1 MRVKAFKINQRGGKE
16 GVRVFISTLAALDLI
31 DRYAIDR
38 WTTEN
43 PGGYQRVP
51 EERRF
56 SERRG
61 SIVRYL
67 MKEMGCFP
75 SSILLN
81 VRGEL
86 SFEEDEDFG
95 WCSLGEL
102 DIGDERLW
110 LIDGQHRVEG
120 LKRAIERNADF
131 EQYPVVVSILQL
143 PERFDELMLFYIV
156 NRRQRGVPTELAYRH
171 LQRMLWERGTDWLYD
186 LEGKIG
192 VQRGLAAEVVDYLSE
207 EPASPWHGRIQRV
220 AEPRHEEH
228 ILRDKTMIR
237 SVVEIL
243 KEKVFEGMKVK
254 ELADLLI
261 DYWNAV
267 SHVYPEAFQ
276 EPHRYTVLET
286 PGLFSLNRLFPSV
299 YGLCTRKGLV
309 TMDAM
314 ERHLN
319 LLKAE
324 TPDHPDPDF
333 RGPIDLDFWTKEHG
347 PVIAI
352 STNMKTIADL
362 HRHLLNKIQL
372 AQGG

>member
-67 MKEMGCFP
+67 IKEMGCFP

-86 SFEEDEDFG
+86 SYEEDEDFG

-171 LQRMLWERGTDWLYD
+171 LQRMLWERGTDWLYE

-192 VQRGLAAEVVDYLSE
+192 VQRGLAAEVVDYLCE

-220 AEPRHEEH
+220 AEPRHEAH

-267 SHVYPEAFQ
+267 SHIYPEAFQ

-286 PGLFSLNRLFPSV
+286 PGLFSLNRLFPNV

-333 RGPIDLDFWTKEHG
+333 RGPINLDFWTKEHG
-347 PVIAI
+347 PVIAL
-352 STNMKTIADL
+352 STNMKIIADL
-362 HRHLLNKIQL
+362 HRHLLKKIQL

>member
-1 MRVKAFKINQRGGKE
+1 MRVKAFRINQRGGKE
-16 GVRVFISTLAALDLI
+16 GVRIFISSLTALDLI

-67 MKEMGCFP
+67 LKEMGCFP
-75 SSILLN
+75 TSILIN

-102 DIGDERLW
+102 DIGEERLW

-192 VQRGLAAEVVDYLSE
+192 VQRGLAAEVVDYLCE

-267 SHVYPEAFQ
+267 SHIYPEAFV

-286 PGLFSLNRLFPSV
+286 PGLFSLNRLFPNV

-324 TPDHPDPDF
+324 TPDHPEPDF
-333 RGPIDLDFWTKEHG
+333 RGSIDLVFWTKEHG
-347 PVIAI
+347 PLIAL
-352 STNMKTIADL
+352 STNMKIIADL
-362 HRHLLNKIQL
+362 HRHLLNKIKL

>member
-1 MRVKAFKINQRGGKE
+1 MRVKAFRINQRGGKE
-16 GVRVFISTLAALDLI
+16 GVGIYISTMAALDLI
-31 DRYAIDR
+31 DRYAMDR

-56 SERRG
+56 TERRG

-67 MKEMGCFP
+67 IKEMGCFP
-75 SSILLN
+75 TSILLN

-86 SFEEDEDFG
+86 TYEEDEDFG

-102 DIGDERLW
+102 DIGEERLW

-120 LKRAIERNADF
+120 LKRAIERNAEF
-131 EQYPVVVSILQL
+131 EKYPVVVSILQL

-171 LQRMLWERGTDWLYD
+171 LQRMLWEKGTDWLYD

-207 EPASPWHGRIQRV
+207 EPASPWYGRIQRV
-220 AEPRHEEH
+220 AEPRDEAH

-243 KEKVFEGMKVK
+243 KNDVFEGMKVK

-261 DYWNAV
+261 DYWNAF
-267 SHVYPEAFQ
+267 SHVYPGAFE
-276 EPHRYTVLET
+276 EPYRYTVLET
-286 PGLFSLNRLFPSV
+286 PGLFSLHRLFPNI

-314 ERHLN
+314 ERHLR
-319 LLKAE
+319 LLMVE
-324 TPDHPDPDF
+324 TPDHPEPDF
-333 RGPIDLDFWTKEHG
+333 RGPITLDFWTKEHG
-347 PVIAI
+347 PLIAL
-352 STNMKTIADL
+352 STNMKIIADL
-362 HRHLLNKIQL
+362 HRHLLEKIKL

>member
-86 SFEEDEDFG
+86 SYEEDEDFG

-102 DIGDERLW
+102 DIGDEKLW

-171 LQRMLWERGTDWLYD
+171 LQRMLWERGTDWLYE

-192 VQRGLAAEVVDYLSE
+192 VQRGLAAEVVDYLCE

-243 KEKVFEGMKVK
+243 KEKVFEWMKVK

-267 SHVYPEAFQ
+267 SHVYPEAFV

-286 PGLFSLNRLFPSV
+286 PGLFSLNRLFPNV

-314 ERHLN
+314 ERHLR
-319 LLKAE
+319 LLKVE
-324 TPDHPDPDF
+324 TPDHPEPDF

-352 STNMKTIADL
+352 STNMKIIADL
-362 HRHLLNKIQL
+362 HRHLLNKIKL